1 MYGYLYKSY
10 GKDYRPKYDLCQ
22 RNRCIERGNVRNDG
36 KAMRETNSDLKGNI
50 RDYATINELIC
61 PSNMENLNAVFI
73 EQDMSQGERLVK
85 LNPIAIHQM
94 SVLENSDN
102 NERKLLKHE
111 LRKGEYERFVT
122 VLFWAFQYSADG
134 KAIRQGNLLWSSY
147 DLREICIFIQ
157 RLKFPLNLK
166 LGKAV
171 KTRLFE

>member
-36 KAMRETNSDLKGNI
+36 KAMRETYSDLKGNI

-111 LRKGEYERFVT
+111 KLAITISLHADVT
-122 VLFWAFQYSADG
+122 IVLSLP
-134 KAIRQGNLLWSSY
+134 LLVP
-147 DLREICIFIQ
+147 C
-157 RLKFPLNLK
+157 LK
-166 LGKAV
+166 LLYLGK
-171 KTRLFE
+171 LPFFSYSGQL

>member
-1 MYGYLYKSY
+1 
-10 GKDYRPKYDLCQ
+10 
-22 RNRCIERGNVRNDG
+22 
-36 KAMRETNSDLKGNI
+36 MRETNSDLKGNI

-111 LRKGEYERFVT
+111 KLAITITLHADVSFV
-122 VLFWAFQYSADG
+122 LSLP
-134 KAIRQGNLLWSSY
+134 LLVP
-147 DLREICIFIQ
+147 C
-157 RLKFPLNLK
+157 LK
-166 LGKAV
+166 LLYLGK
-171 KTRLFE
+171 LPFFSYSGQL

>member
-1 MYGYLYKSY
+1 
-10 GKDYRPKYDLCQ
+10 
-22 RNRCIERGNVRNDG
+22 
-36 KAMRETNSDLKGNI
+36 MRETNSDLKGNI

-111 LRKGEYERFVT
+111 KL
-122 VLFWAFQYSADG
+122 
-134 KAIRQGNLLWSSY
+134 AITG
-147 DLREICIFIQ
+147 
-157 RLKFPLNLK
+157 
-166 LGKAV
+166 V
-171 KTRLFE
+171 